1 MNNEYL
7 WDKSG
12 EPDPEVQ
19 QLEQVLGTL
28 RYQPKPLELPENFR
42 PARRNRYLPLLA
54 IAATLALAL
63 LAGALWLR
71 ARTDSKPGQQHAAN
85 NPVAP
90 SPVSSPEKKNEEL
103 PNRADNSIPAGQER
117 KVFAANVQR
126 RPRRGFPA
134 LSKTERAE
142 AIEAKKELIV
152 ALRLASEKLNL
163 AQRKANGPASP
174 GQIRNQHKIG

>member
-1 MNNEYL
+1 MNDEYL

-19 QLEQVLGTL
+19 QLEQVLGRL
-28 RYQPKPLELPENFR
+28 RYQPRPLEMPDNFR
-42 PARRNRYLPLLA
+42 EARRHRYLPLLA

-63 LAGALWLR
+63 LAGVVWLR
-71 ARTDSKPGQQHAAN
+71 ARTDSKPEQRNEIAITPPSSTV
-85 NPVAP
+85 NP
-90 SPVSSPEKKNEEL
+90 SEKKNEEQ
-103 PNRADNSIPAGQER
+103 PQSEDNSTSTDRDR
-117 KVFAANVQR
+117 KVFAVNVQR
-126 RPRRGFPA
+126 RTRRPA
-134 LSKTERAE
+134 TGLSKTERAE

-163 AQRKANGPASP
+163 AQRRANGPATP

>member
-1 MNNEYL
+1 MSDEYL

-12 EPDPEVQ
+12 EPDPEIQ
-19 QLEQVLGTL
+19 QLEQVLRTL
-28 RYQPKPLELPENFR
+28 RYQPKPLELPDNFK

-63 LAGALWLR
+63 LAGVLWLR
-71 ARTDSKPGQQHAAN
+71 AKTDSKALQHNAVIN
-85 NPVAP
+85 QTAP
-90 SPVSSPEKKNEEL
+90 SPVTPPEKKHEEL
-103 PNRADNSIPAGQER
+103 PTENNSSSTDQAR
-117 KVFAANVQR
+117 KVFAVNV
-126 RPRRGFPA
+126 PRRTRREFPA
-134 LSKTERAE
+134 LSKAERAE

-163 AQRKANGPASP
+163 AQRKTNGPATP

>member
-1 MNNEYL
+1 MNDEYL

-12 EPDPEVQ
+12 EPDPEIQ
-19 QLEQVLGTL
+19 QLEQVLGSL
-28 RYQPKPLELPENFR
+28 RYQPQPLELPDNVK
-42 PARRNRYLPLLA
+42 PVRRNRYLPLLA

-71 ARTDSKPGQQHAAN
+71 AKTDSKSGPHNAVITPAT
-85 NPVAP
+85 P
-90 SPVSSPEKKNEEL
+90 SPVNPAEKKNEEL
-103 PNRADNSIPAGQER
+103 PTREDNSRSTDQDR
-117 KVFAANVQR
+117 KVFAVNRQR
-126 RPRRGFPA
+126 RTKRSLPA

-142 AIEAKKELIV
+142 ALEAKKELIV

-163 AQRKANGPASP
+163 AQRKANGPATP

>member
-1 MNNEYL
+1 MNDEYL

-28 RYQPKPLELPENFR
+28 RYQPKPLDLPENFR

-63 LAGALWLR
+63 LAGVLWLR
-71 ARTDSKPGQQHAAN
+71 ARTESTPQKHNAVINQT
-85 NPVAP
+85 AP

-103 PNRADNSIPAGQER
+103 PKVADNSIPTDQDR
-117 KVFAANVQR
+117 KVFAVKVRHRTRHSA
-126 RPRRGFPA
+126 PA

-163 AQRKANGPASP
+163 AQRKANGPATP